1 MARLAG
7 ANDFEKLKSL
17 CLKTHKEQLVW
28 FLNGF
33 WNEYGQRDA
42 ENFWKYA
49 LKLKELDLQKGLDGN
64 ELDEL
69 NMHRFLEFFKET
81 MTVSEM
87 RDNLR
92 STGAIQG
99 NVRMIPISHILIFK
113 YRVDWHRL
121 ANAPQGDNRAE
132 IEEAQRKLDQVQA
145 AFKQAEAASA
155 EAKRALREAEAREAD
170 SKAREANARA
180 KEADAKAR
188 EAEARAA
195 QDELQAALNELH
207 AQEAAYKAKVDDL
220 TRRGND
226 ESVGV
231 VTRNKAKAELAQ
243 VLAEDPLPLRKAKIT
258 QEAAVKKA
266 EKATNIAAEARSK
279 ASASANAASQA
290 RKQASE
296 QAAQA
301 KKAAEQAAQAAEAAK
316 RAAEAASQA
325 RKVAEQAAQA
335 ASQARHQATVAAQAA
350 EAAQEEMGRKLEEA
364 EAYFEEVKSKPGN
377 ARGAMWWMERE
388 LHEARAYLPERKGG
402 YRKK

>member
-132 IEEAQRKLDQVQA
+132 IEEAQHKLDEVQN
-145 AFKQAEAASA
+145 AFKQAEIAAE
-155 EAKRALREAEAREAD
+155 EAKNALREAEAREAD

-266 EKATNIAAEARSK
+266 EKATNAAADARAA
-279 ASASANAASQA
+279 ASAATAAASQA
-290 RKQASE
+290 RAASE
-296 QAAQA
+296 AAV
-301 KKAAEQAAQAAEAAK
+301 EEAN
-316 RAAEAASQA
+316 RQ
-325 RKVAEQAAQA
+325 V
-335 ASQARHQATVAAQAA
+335 
-350 EAAQEEMGRKLEEA
+350 EEA
-364 EAYFEEVKSKPGN
+364 EAFLEEVKNKPGS
-377 ARGAMWWMERE
+377 AQGAIWWMERE